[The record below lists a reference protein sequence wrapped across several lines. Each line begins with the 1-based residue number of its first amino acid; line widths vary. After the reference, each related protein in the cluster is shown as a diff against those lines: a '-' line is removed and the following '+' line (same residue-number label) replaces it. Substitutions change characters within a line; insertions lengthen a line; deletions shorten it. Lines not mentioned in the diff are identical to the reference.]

1 MPAISLHSCTCTN
14 KPIDNQTHAMPCRRR
29 SHRCVASLSR
39 RERGGMHDMPF
50 ESALQNVATA
60 SANITLQNVRSAQ
73 SPLLKLMTIY
83 NARALTMQ
91 VPCTQGLLRQAV
103 ALPEQPLAPTP
114 LPAVP
119 AGHTH
124 TRPAIVPGNNKRR
137 HTNHECNR
145 KVNAIFKISYKIVKA
160 VEFRIVNTG

>member
-1 MPAISLHSCTCTN
+1 
-14 KPIDNQTHAMPCRRR
+14 
-29 SHRCVASLSR
+29 
-39 RERGGMHDMPF
+39 MPF